1 MRIPQ
6 LSDRIKE
13 APTQALRAVFAGIGQ
28 MLLAADRIRKRD
40 SQQRPGSTT
49 SAPVTAAKPAAATPA
64 AATPA
69 AAEPQ
74 PAKPAAATPAAA
86 EPQPAKPAAATPAA
100 ATPAAATPA
109 AATPAAA
116 TPAAA
121 TPAAATPVPAKPE
134 HAEPLAAL
142 PISNYD
148 DLSLAS
154 LRGRL
159 RNLDPDQLRVLIDY
173 EQAHAGREA
182 VVTMFER
189 RIAKLGSTGD

>member
-6 LSDRIKE
+6 PSDRIKE

-28 MLLAADRIRKRD
+28 VLLAADLIRKRD
-40 SQQRPGSTT
+40 SQQRPESTT
-49 SAPVTAAKPAAATPA
+49 SAPVTATPPAATP
-64 AATPA
+64 PA
-69 AAEPQ
+69 
-74 PAKPAAATPAAA
+74 
-86 EPQPAKPAAATPAA
+86 
-100 ATPAAATPA
+100 
-109 AATPAAA
+109 
-116 TPAAA
+116 
-121 TPAAATPVPAKPE
+121 PAKPE

-154 LRGRL
+154 LRGGL
-159 RNLDPDQLRVLIDY
+159 RSLDPDQLRVLIDY